1 VNLRPR
7 WRVRAARVLVPAAAA
22 AIGMTPLAA
31 CSSGSTTATAA
42 ASSSASPAISASVG
56 VKYAGG
62 GTVGK
67 KATGTPITIGWV
79 NQQGGTPSY
88 PEGTVAFD
96 AAITYINDQLDGI
109 DGHPITIVSCYIVA
123 STQQA
128 QECGEQMV
136 DNSSVVAIALGST
149 SLGNEEFH
157 QTVDGK
163 KPVIEG
169 NANPGPDL
177 VSANTY
183 ALNSG
188 AISGVVSSAAYA
200 KQIGASS
207 ASVIAD
213 NQPSDQV
220 ISQNIGGAI
229 QRQGIKVD
237 YAYFPVNSTDL
248 TSAVEAAKIG
258 STSISVP
265 GTVSPPE
272 CIAYAQTV
280 KQLEITEP
288 TLAASSCVTSNLKAA
303 LGDYPDFDY
312 TYPYL
317 NINAADATGQVAF
330 YKAVM
335 AKYAG
340 AGAQLG
346 IDAPY
351 NFGQAFAIARML
363 NSAAAPYTAASV
375 EAAAKAFTGPV
386 LLGPTTEKWGQVIP
400 GDLALGS
407 GQGRIYSYRG
417 NGDWVAVS
425 GWIGS

>member
-1 VNLRPR
+1 MKRELG
-7 WRVRAARVLVPAAAA
+7 WRVRAPRVVVPAAAA
-22 AIGMTPLAA
+22 ALGLTALAA
-31 CSSGSTTATAA
+31 CSSSGGGS
-42 ASSSASPAISASVG
+42 SPASGISAAVG
-56 VKYAGG
+56 AKYAGG

-96 AAITYINDQLDGI
+96 AAVAYINDELDGI
-109 DGHPITIVSCYIVA
+109 DGHPIAIVNCFIVA

-128 QECGEQMV
+128 QGCAEQMV
-136 DNSSVVAIALGST
+136 NNSSVVAVALGST

-157 QTVDGK
+157 QTIDGK

-188 AISGVVSSAAYA
+188 AISGVVSSGAYA
-200 KQIGASS
+200 KQIGAST

-229 QRQGIKVD
+229 ARQGIKVN

-248 TSAVEAAKIG
+248 ASAVEAAKIG

-303 LGDYPDFDY
+303 LGDYPQFDY

-317 NINAADATGQVAF
+317 NINAADSTGQVAF

-340 AGAQLG
+340 ASAQLG

-351 NFGQAFAIARML
+351 NFGQAFAIAKML
-363 NSAAAPYTAASV
+363 NDVKIPYSAASV

-386 LLGPTTEKWGQVIP
+386 LLGPASEKWGQVIP

-407 GQGRIYSYRG
+407 GEGRIYAYKG
-417 NGDWVAVS
+417 NGDWVSVS